1 MRRTLAL
8 LLCLLLALTG
18 CAPSTQPAPQPEE
31 PSPAAESET
40 PAEPES
46 PGEPEAPTEPEN
58 PQAEEAPRQETEDP
72 SGTAQVSILDAGVTY
87 THEDGTELLSI
98 QSQDI
103 TVTVPG
109 RPEVEESINA
119 DLRNLQENVN
129 AASLAL
135 SDTAKEDYSLSL
147 EEGWE
152 WSPYQSSFRAEVTR
166 CDGQVLSLRFDEYQ
180 YTGGVHGYGFS
191 YGRSYD
197 LASGSRLTLDFM
209 SAQGTSFRDTALE
222 RIQSLCLTED
232 YADLL
237 YPKGSYEDALSDVV
251 QDARFY
257 LDGKGVVFT
266 ADPYLIGPYS
276 SGIIEF
282 HLPYSELEGVLKENY
297 LPEA

>member
-18 CAPSTQPAPQPEE
+18 CASSTQPAPQPEE

-40 PAEPES
+40 PVESESPAEPEQ
-46 PGEPEAPTEPEN
+46 
-58 PQAEEAPRQETEDP
+58 PQAEETPQPEPEDP
-72 SGTAQVSILDAGVTY
+72 SDTAQVSILDAGLTY

-98 QSQDI
+98 QSQSI

-119 DLRNLQENVN
+119 DLRNLLEDAN
-129 AASLAL
+129 AEGLAL
-135 SDTAKEDYSLSL
+135 SDTAKEDYSLVL

-152 WSPYQSSFRAEVTR
+152 WAPYQSSFRAEVTR

-209 SAQGTSFRDTALE
+209 SAQGASFRDTALE
-222 RIQSLCLTED
+222 RIQALCLTED

-257 LDGKGVVFT
+257 LDGEDVVFT

-276 SGIIEF
+276 SGMIAF
-282 HLPYSELEGVLKENY
+282 RLPYSELEGVLKENY
-297 LPEA
+297 LPAA